1 MQKLYGLVGFPLEH
15 SFSKGYFTEKFKNSH
30 LLNCRYENFPMENL
44 NELKNI
50 IDHNPEL
57 AGLNI
62 TIPYKISILDYL
74 DECDENAKI
83 IQSVNTIK
91 IIRENKIKLIGYNTD
106 IIGLAMALK
115 PQLRPAHNSA
125 LILGNGGSSK
135 AVQFVLK
142 SLGINF
148 LIVTRNPKTISRPKE
163 VNENELSYSQLNEN
177 HIHFHKLI
185 INTTPLGMWPK
196 VDEFPPIQ
204 YDSITNEHLLFDLI
218 YNPEMTVFLKK
229 GLEKG
234 AMISNGL
241 SMLHQQAEASW
252 QIWNK

>member
-1 MQKLYGLVGFPLEH
+1 MQKLYGLIGFPLEH
-15 SFSKGYFTEKFKNSH
+15 SFSKGYFTEKFETSK
-30 LLNCRYENFPMENL
+30 LTDCRYENFPIENL
-44 NELKNI
+44 KNLKSI
-50 IDHNPEL
+50 IESHSDL
-57 AGLNI
+57 MGLNI

-74 DECDENAKI
+74 DELDDTAKS

-106 IIGLAMALK
+106 AIGLAMALK

-148 LIVTRNPKTISRPKE
+148 LIVTRNPSH
-163 VNENELSYSQLNEN
+163 ENELSYSQLNEN
-177 HIHFHKLI
+177 HIRFHKLI
-185 INTTPLGMWPK
+185 INSTPLGMWPK
-196 VDEFPPIQ
+196 VDECPPIN
-204 YDSITNEHLLFDLI
+204 YDSISNEHLLFDLI
-218 YNPEMTVFLKK
+218 YNPEMTLFLKK
-229 GLEKG
+229 GKEKG
-234 AMISNGL
+234 AMISNGM
-241 SMLHQQAEASW
+241 SMLKQQAEASW

>member
-1 MQKLYGLVGFPLEH
+1 MQKLYGLIGFPLEH
-15 SFSKGYFTEKFKNSH
+15 SFSKGYFNSKFKEKG
-30 LLNCRYENFPMENL
+30 LLDCRYENFPIENL
-44 NELKNI
+44 EELKTI
-50 IDHNPEL
+50 IENHPDL
-57 AGLNI
+57 VGLNV

-74 DECDENAKI
+74 DEMDDNAKI

-91 IIRENKIKLIGYNTD
+91 INRENKVQLIGYNTD
-106 IIGLAMALK
+106 IIGLSMALK
-115 PQLRPAHNSA
+115 PQLRPAHNQA

-142 SLGINF
+142 SLGIGF
-148 LIVTRNPKTISRPKE
+148 LIVTRNPKS
-163 VNENELSYSQLNEN
+163 ENEISYAQLNEN
-177 HIHFHKLI
+177 HIRFHKLI
-185 INTTPLGMWPK
+185 INTTPLGMWPNE
-196 VDEFPPIQ
+196 DEFPPIN
-204 YDSITNEHLLFDLI
+204 YNSISNEHLLFDLI

-229 GLEKG
+229 GKEKG